1 MKANIGEILSRS
13 WKIVWKFKVLWIFG
27 ILAGCSNGS
36 GNRFNYNT
44 GSSDWNSNTGQMPEY
59 FQRFLNLQPGNMAEN
74 FFQQYMGLVATLL
87 VLLCIVWLVFFMLG
101 FIGKTALIRG
111 ASLADGGT
119 ESLKFGSLWKESLPY
134 FWKMV
139 GLNLIIGL
147 PYFII
152 TLMLLTGMGLAAF
165 FSFKNGIPSTNTSIL
180 WIGVTGVIVM
190 ILCLVGIIASILNI
204 ILDQAQ
210 NALILENKGIIESW
224 VRGWNIVK
232 SAWVTILFMAII
244 MSIIGSIAGFIM
256 AIPLITVIIPAAIG
270 ITMNLE
276 QGIPFPLTIAAGM
289 FVLYLPVL
297 LVLNGILQSYSQSVW
312 TLTFLRLTAPPSQA
326 E

>member
-256 AIPLITVIIPAAIG
+256 AIPLITVIIPATIG